1 MVLDVQ
7 TLVSASPLLKSEK
20 GTTIRASA
28 VVEVPSH
35 PEIARKIFMHQ
46 YVEWKPIDLFHL
58 SVDFTSTL
66 KPDVS
71 GKTSIANELRVSLT
85 GNEKQS
91 EILKEFPI
99 EFHADVG
106 RGSVTDFWGSSQPL
120 TIFSLADKIE
130 LARSEITTDKA
141 VSEPEGIIRV
151 GQGKETYAVI
161 PVSYFG
167 PTP

>member
-35 PEIARKIFMHQ
+35 C
-46 YVEWKPIDLFHL
+46 
-58 SVDFTSTL
+58 
-66 KPDVS
+66 
-71 GKTSIANELRVSLT
+71 
-85 GNEKQS
+85 
-91 EILKEFPI
+91 
-99 EFHADVG
+99 
-106 RGSVTDFWGSSQPL
+106 
-120 TIFSLADKIE
+120 
-130 LARSEITTDKA
+130 EITTDKA